1 MNLVNGM
8 IVDGLGHVSLENTPS
23 SNMQQQ
29 PTNLSQQANIHQGSI
44 PATGRL
50 AAGDS
55 SGAVKSAVAGLTP
68 PTSAANS
75 LQFNQL
81 IGGAMSPSV
90 VQGAGG
96 NHMMIGDYVNT
107 ASNGAQNASFRQ

>member
-1 MNLVNGM
+1 M
-8 IVDGLGHVSLENTPS
+8 IVDGRLGHVSLENTPS
-23 SNMQQQ
+23 SNMTNQPQQQ